1 MFALRRLA
9 GLSWR
14 ERLLLL
20 RALWCLGQAMVAVRL
35 LPYSRLRAQTQAEP
49 SCSASA
55 SPYATAELIAWAI
68 ECVAQRLPGMTCLI
82 KALAGRSLLARYGY
96 PATLRIG
103 IKRDAAGQF
112 TSHAWLEQN
121 GCAVLGG
128 RTAPL
133 EYIVMD
139 IPVGSVGGSCTPPQ
153 RSKP

>member
-1 MFALRRLA
+1 
-9 GLSWR
+9 
-14 ERLLLL
+14 
-20 RALWCLGQAMVAVRL
+20 
-35 LPYSRLRAQTQAEP
+35 
-49 SCSASA
+49 
-55 SPYATAELIAWAI
+55 
-68 ECVAQRLPGMTCLI
+68 MTCLI

-133 EYIVMD
+133 EYVVMD
-139 IPVGSVGGSCTPPQ
+139 IPVCGVSDSCTSTERP
-153 RSKP
+153 KP